1 MKELLQK
8 FFLLRMYYFKLE
20 VFITCLYFCGMET
33 IKHGLDILL
42 HLNDY
47 LKLWIGEYGIWIYGI
62 LFLIIFVETGLVVM
76 PLLPGDSLLF
86 AAGALAA
93 SDGSLNIL
101 YLIPLLILAAL
112 LGDNTNYFVGRY
124 FGKLIKSKEKILFLK
139 RSHIEKTEAYY
150 SKYGGKTVI
159 IARFVPIVRTVAP
172 FVAGAG
178 SMTYRKYIINCILGA
193 ILWVGGVTVLGYLC
207 GNIPFIQKNF
217 ELVIFGIIGISVLPI
232 IFEFAKAKMGKKE
245 AAK

>member
-1 MKELLQK
+1 MD
-8 FFLLRMYYFKLE
+8 
-20 VFITCLYFCGMET
+20 T

-112 LGDNTNYFVGRY
+112 LGDNTNYFVGRF

-232 IFEFAKAKMGKKE
+232 IFEFVKAKMSKKD

>member
-1 MKELLQK
+1 
-8 FFLLRMYYFKLE
+8 
-20 VFITCLYFCGMET
+20 MEM

-47 LKLWIGEYGIWIYGI
+47 LKLWIGEYGLWIYGI

-93 SDGSLNIL
+93 SEGSLNISI
-101 YLIPLLILAAL
+101 LIPLLIVAAL
-112 LGDNTNYFVGRY
+112 LGDNTNYFIGRF
-124 FGKLIKSKEKILFLK
+124 FGTLIKSKEKILFLK
-139 RSHIEKTEAYY
+139 RQHIEKTESYY
-150 SKYGGKTVI
+150 NKYGGKTVI
-159 IARFVPIVRTVAP
+159 IARFIPIVRTVAP

-178 SMTYRKYIINCILGA
+178 SMNYRKYIVNCVLGA
-193 ILWVGGVTVLGYLC
+193 VLWVGGVTVLGYLC

-217 ELVIFGIIGISVLPI
+217 EIVIFGIIGISLLPI
-232 IFEFAKAKMGKKE
+232 VVEFIRAKMGKKDAIIDAVE
-245 AAK
+245 DNK